1 MGGPAGKYLGIQRW
15 RFYIK
20 CTHCSRAITFCTDP
34 QNADYE
40 MESGGTRNYEV
51 YKDKEQ
57 QEDEAEKEKEEEEKA
72 DHMKALEN
80 RVLDSQREMADLDN
94 LEEIKAMN
102 RRHIHLLSAP
112 GEAFSAGANA
122 LLDKIEAKKT
132 GGKKANTEQSTEL
145 TEQDEALIKS
155 IQFGQSRDSQLII
168 GKKGIAKKKNIK
180 RLDEDDEKRLE
191 AQRQKEIENL
201 EKRQQEIA
209 NKAKAKKTAFPII
222 KSRRKRPTE
231 AQPMD
236 PPKKAKIEANGPPAA
251 SSGGGGLATLLG
263 GYGSSDSD

>member
-51 YKDKEQ
+51 YKDKEKK
-57 QEDEAEKEKEEEEKA
+57 EDEAEKDKEEEEKI

-102 RRHIHLLSAP
+102 RRHINLLSAP
-112 GEAFSAGANA
+112 GAGFDTGANA
-122 LLDKIEAKKT
+122 LLDKIEAKKN
-132 GGKKANTEQSTEL
+132 GGQKPEDEQSTEL
-145 TEQDEALIKS
+145 TVQDEALIKS
-155 IQFGQSRDSQLII
+155 IKFGQQPENYNR
-168 GKKGIAKKKNIK
+168 KKSTKKNIK
-180 RLDEDDEKRLE
+180 RLDEEDEKRLE
-191 AQRQKEIENL
+191 TQRQKEIENF
-201 EKRQQEIA
+201 EKRQREITE
-209 NKAKAKKTAFPII
+209 KAKAKKAAFPII
-222 KSRRKRPTE
+222 KAKRRRP
-231 AQPMD
+231 AAGQQKD
-236 PPKKAKIEANGPPAA
+236 PPKKAKVEASSPPVA
-251 SSGGGGLATLLG
+251 SSGGGGLASLLG

>member
-51 YKDKEQ
+51 YKDKEKK
-57 QEDEAEKEKEEEEKA
+57 EDEAEKDKEEEEKI

-102 RRHIHLLSAP
+102 RRHINLLSAP
-112 GEAFSAGANA
+112 GAGFDTGANA
-122 LLDKIEAKKT
+122 LLDKIEAKKN
-132 GGKKANTEQSTEL
+132 GGQKPEDEQSTEL
-145 TEQDEALIKS
+145 TVQDEALIKS
-155 IQFGQSRDSQLII
+155 IKFGQQPENYNR
-168 GKKGIAKKKNIK
+168 KKSTKKNIK
-180 RLDEDDEKRLE
+180 RLDEEDEKRLE
-191 AQRQKEIENL
+191 TQRQKEIENF
-201 EKRQQEIA
+201 EKRQREITEKA
-209 NKAKAKKTAFPII
+209 KAKAKKAAFPII
-222 KSRRKRPTE
+222 KAKRRRP
-231 AQPMD
+231 AAGQQKD
-236 PPKKAKIEANGPPAA
+236 PPKKAKVEASSPPVA
-251 SSGGGGLATLLG
+251 SSGGGGLASLLG